1 MDADAST
8 RLENLVIGGIDKP
21 CVVIGRPR
29 MVCRDVGLFNS
40 FQSASGPVQPQPHV
54 GKLAERQH
62 EVRQEIE
69 SIPDENKSE
78 LEWLALLKRDCL
90 VWGARKTN
98 GRGMSWFFDN
108 RSEPDGGEGS
118 KTALYGQVAAS
129 GQNFASL

>member
-8 RLENLVIGGIDKP
+8 RLENLVIGAIDKP

-40 FQSASGPVQPQPHV
+40 FQSASGPVQPQPHA

-78 LEWLALLKRDCL
+78 LEWLALLK
-90 VWGARKTN
+90 
-98 GRGMSWFFDN
+98 
-108 RSEPDGGEGS
+108 
-118 KTALYGQVAAS
+118 
-129 GQNFASL
+129 ASLSCLGSSKNKRTWDVLVFRQSLRTGWWRRLKH